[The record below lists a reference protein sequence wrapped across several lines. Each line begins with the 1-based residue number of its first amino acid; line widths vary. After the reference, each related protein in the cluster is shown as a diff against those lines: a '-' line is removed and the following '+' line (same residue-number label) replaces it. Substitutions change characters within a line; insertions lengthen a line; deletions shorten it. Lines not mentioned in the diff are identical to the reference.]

1 MRDTLSAMVERRLAR
16 NFDFTLL
23 LVTFAIVTFGCF
35 MIYSASRG
43 GAAGAGYVQKQIVW
57 AIVGIVLGVIVA
69 SINHTIYA
77 RFAGKMYWFTIIM
90 LLAVLKLAVEVNGA
104 KSWIKFHGIS
114 VQPSEFAKILLLI
127 CLAVFLVSRQE
138 TIRSFGVFAKSLIY
152 LAVPLVLILK
162 QPDLGTSMVIVSI
175 WLVMVFVMGT
185 DLKNIL
191 LFIVGGVLLV
201 LVAWN
206 VPGIMKT
213 YQKDRVLTLV
223 NPRAD
228 PLGSGYHVNQSRI
241 AIGSGRMFG
250 KGYLKGTQ
258 SELNFIPE
266 QHTDFIFTV
275 VGEET
280 GFAGSVTV
288 LVLYFLLLWRAMV
301 IMAAAE
307 DSTGRAIAAG
317 IVGMFAFHI
326 IENIGMTLGIMPVT
340 GVPLSMFSY
349 GGSALMANMMA
360 IGLLEGISM
369 RRHKISF

>member
-1 MRDTLSAMVERRLAR
+1 MIATLNSIVERRLAK

-23 LVTFAIVTFGCF
+23 VVTFAIVTFGCF

-43 GAAGAGYVQKQIVW
+43 AAGYVQRQIIFAV
-57 AIVGIVLGVIVA
+57 AGTVLAAIVA
-69 SINHTIYA
+69 SIDHTIYA
-77 RFAGKMYWFTIIM
+77 RHAGKLYVCTIIM
-90 LLAVLKLAVEVNGA
+90 LLAVLKLAREIHGA
-104 KSWIKFHGIS
+104 KSWINFGWFS
-114 VQPSEFAKILLLI
+114 FQPSEFAKIFLLI

-138 TIRSFGVFAKSLIY
+138 TIRSFGLFAKSLIY
-152 LAVPLVLILK
+152 LVVPLLLILK
-162 QPDLGTSMVIVSI
+162 QPDLGTSMVIVCI

-185 DLKNIL
+185 DLKNIG
-191 LFIVGGVLLV
+191 LFVAGFTVLALI
-201 LVAWN
+201 AWN
-206 VPGIMKT
+206 VPGIMKP
-213 YQKDRVLTLV
+213 YQKDRMITLI
-223 NPRAD
+223 NPGTD
-228 PLGSGYHVNQSRI
+228 PRGSGYHVNQSRI

-266 QHTDFIFTV
+266 QHTDFIFTA

-280 GFAGSVTV
+280 GFVGSVTV
-288 LVLYFLLLWRAMV
+288 LMLYFLLLWRAMT

-317 IVGMFAFHI
+317 IVGMFGFHI
-326 IENIGMTLGIMPVT
+326 IENIGMTLGITPVT